1 MRLIAAALILTVTL
15 AVPATARSLDQIKAS
30 GTVSVCLPANAL
42 PFSSRNDDPH
52 GFQVEFADALAGQL
66 GVSVEADWIISPIQ
80 VRRAAC
86 DLLLDVIADPEA
98 QGESHLALS
107 RPYYRSGVALIV
119 PQGSSVTS
127 FAALDSHSKVAVQ
140 VGSMVAMI
148 LGQRH
153 VGLSTFAFED
163 EMLDALAAH
172 EVTEAAV
179 TPLTAAYYNLR
190 HPDQKLTILPP
201 EETDQRLVWN
211 IAVGMRRPD
220 KPLRDAIDH
229 ALDQLGA
236 DGTIARI
243 YGRYGIT
250 LISPK
255 P

>member
-1 MRLIAAALILTVTL
+1 VRFIAAALLL
-15 AVPATARSLDQIKAS
+15 AGALSAPAAARSLDQIKAS
-30 GTVSVCLPANAL
+30 GTVSVCLPTNSL
-42 PFSSRNDDPH
+42 PFSSRKDDPH

-66 GVSVEADWIISPIQ
+66 GVSVQTDWIISPIQ

-98 QGESHLALS
+98 QGESNLVLS
-107 RPYYRSGVALIV
+107 QPYYRSGVALIV
-119 PQGSSVTS
+119 LRGSPVTS

-140 VGSMVAMI
+140 VGSMVSMI
-148 LGQRH
+148 LGQRQ

-163 EMLDALAAH
+163 EMLDALTAH
-172 EVTEAAV
+172 EVTAAAV
-179 TPLTAAYYNLR
+179 TPLAAAYYNLK
-190 HPDQKLTILPP
+190 HPDQTLTILPP
-201 EETDQRLVWN
+201 DETDPRLVWN

-220 KPLRDAIDH
+220 KALRDAVDH

-250 LISPK
+250 LTPPK